1 MTTVYNEYLTAIQ
14 EGTINLQDVNF
25 SVHAVGEYTPD
36 TEHTFNDF
44 MGNEETPGLAEI
56 KSTAESALTGD
67 VILTDS
73 MSEIIEHLKTAL
85 GEVADAKYYTV
96 FDPVL
101 QILCFT
107 EEIWN
112 LERNQ

>member
-14 EGTINLQDVNF
+14 EGTISLQEVNF
-25 SVHAVGEYTPD
+25 GVHAVGEYEPN
-36 TEHTFNDF
+36 TEHTIADI
-44 MGNEETPGLAEI
+44 TDI
-56 KSTAESALTGD
+56 KATADNALTGD

-85 GEVADAKYYTV
+85 DDVPDAKYYTV
-96 FDPVL
+96 FDPAL

-107 EEIWN
+107 EEI
-112 LERNQ
+112 

>member
-14 EGTINLQDVNF
+14 EGTINLQEVNF

-36 TEHTFNDF
+36 AAHTFNDF
-44 MGNEETPGLAEI
+44 MGNEEIAALADI
-56 KSTAESALTGD
+56 KATADNALTGE
-67 VILTDS
+67 VMLTDS
-73 MSEIIEHLKTAL
+73 MSEIMEQLKIAL

-96 FDPVL
+96 FDPSL

-107 EEIWN
+107 EE
-112 LERNQ
+112 L

>member
-14 EGTINLQDVNF
+14 EGTIILNDVNF

-36 TEHTFNDF
+36 AAHTFNDF
-44 MGNEETPGLAEI
+44 VGNEETPGLAEI
-56 KSTAESALTGD
+56 KATADNALTGE
-67 VILTDS
+67 VMLTDS
-73 MSEIIEHLKTAL
+73 MSEIMEHLKTAL
-85 GEVADAKYYTV
+85 GDVADAKYYTV

-107 EEIWN
+107 EEI
-112 LERNQ
+112 